1 MEPSQVELGSHILNE
16 SVCGAWNILCF
27 RSISGHLV
35 LIYYV
40 SPEITISSED
50 FVALV
55 ALVGFVVGVGEQVSL
70 QVGTLVE
77 AALAHRALVR
87 RLL

>member
-16 SVCGAWNILCF
+16 SVCGAWNILCV
-27 RSISGHLV
+27 RSLDDINIWLFQV
-35 LIYYV
+35 L
-40 SPEITISSED
+40 PEITISSED

-55 ALVGFVVGVGEQVSL
+55 ALVGLMVGVGEQVSL

-77 AALAHRALVR
+77 AALAHRTLVG